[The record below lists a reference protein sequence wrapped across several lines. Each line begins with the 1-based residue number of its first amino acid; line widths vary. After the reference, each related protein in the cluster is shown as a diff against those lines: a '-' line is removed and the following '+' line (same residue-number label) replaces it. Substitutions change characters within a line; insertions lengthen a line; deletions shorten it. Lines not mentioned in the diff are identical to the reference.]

1 MERFVGWTPTSL
13 PPSGCRVVLTK
24 RGKLKRKVGRRRA
37 TVHCYDCLFLLL
49 LSVTGKRTKCGR
61 VSIRSPVDWLR
72 PLSCCW
78 LAVPLLSVSS
88 PLTHVAPSTGGTF
101 ACVLLSFRN
110 GEADNDSLYH

>member
-1 MERFVGWTPTSL
+1 MQKIHGEICWVDADILAAVRLQGSAYKKRQAEEEGWKKES
-13 PPSGCRVVLTK
+13 
-24 RGKLKRKVGRRRA
+24 
-37 TVHCYDCLFLLL
+37 YDCLFLLL

-78 LAVPLLSVSS
+78 LAVLLLSVSS